1 LRGGAYFKTGDLER
15 MLADELARAELLET
29 PEATRAAMKRVH
41 VEIKEAYEAGG
52 YQEAI
57 RCALKH
63 APREAGPGRTA
74 LVLAVAHAEAGDLD
88 AAFEHLD
95 RALDARDPGLVHLA
109 VAPQWDALRGDPRF
123 DQRLARM
130 RLQPVS

>member
-1 LRGGAYFKTGDLER
+1 